1 MQNTFDF
8 LPDPLGN
15 HSKPRSKGIT
25 VANDRWLSLADVQ
38 SAIEV
43 SGDII
48 DHVKCT
54 DHVGILWR
62 LPAAYIKRKNVLWNS
77 AGISTLPGGIPF
89 QVAAVHNEIPKY
101 LKRVSELGFKG
112 VEISEDM
119 IDSLPEGARSSSIS
133 QARELGLQV
142 FTELGKKFPDA
153 PLEAGEAIE
162 RARID
167 IEAGCYK
174 IVIEKTD
181 VAFIHEKRADTLH
194 SVVEAVG
201 LNNIIFEIGPGS
213 DIFNLAHWLI
223 REFGAEVNLENLNAG
238 DAPLIE
244 AMRYG
249 LARAAEYNYFKRKF
263 WNER

>member
-1 MQNTFDF
+1 MNELLMRNTFYF
-8 LPDPLGN
+8 LNNPFSYR
-15 HSKPRSKGIT
+15 SKPRSKGIT
-25 VANDRWLSLADVQ
+25 VANDRWLSLADVK

-62 LPAAYIKRKNVLWNS
+62 LPETYIKRKNVLWNS

-101 LKRVSELGFKG
+101 INRISELGFKG

-119 IDSLPEGARSSSIS
+119 IDSLPEGFRSSSIS
-133 QARELGLQV
+133 QACEL
-142 FTELGKKFPDA
+142 
-153 PLEAGEAIE
+153 IE
-162 RARID
+162 RAKKD

-181 VAFIHEKRADTLH
+181 IAVIHEQKADTLH
-194 SVVEAVG
+194 RIVESIG
-201 LNNIIFEIGPGS
+201 LDYIIFEIGPGS
-213 DIFNLAHWLI
+213 DIFELARWLI
-223 REFGAEVNLENLNAG
+223 TEFGSEVNLENLNAG

-249 LARAAEYNYFKRKF
+249 LARAVEYNYFKRFK
-263 WNER
+263 NHS

>member
-1 MQNTFDF
+1 MRNSFDF
-8 LPDPLGN
+8 LPNPLSGR
-15 HSKPRSKGIT
+15 SKPRSKGIT
-25 VANDRWLSLADVQ
+25 VANDRWLSLADVK

-48 DHVKCT
+48 DHVKCA

-62 LPAAYIKRKNVLWNS
+62 LPETYIKRKNALWNS

-119 IDSLPEGARSSSIS
+119 IDSLPEGFRSSSIS

-142 FTELGKKFPDA
+142 FTELGKKIPDA
-153 PLEAGEAIE
+153 PLDAGEAIE
-162 RARID
+162 RAKRD

-181 VAFIHEKRADTLH
+181 VAVIREKKADTLH
-194 SVVEAVG
+194 RIVESIG
-201 LNNIIFEIGPGS
+201 LDNIIFEIGPGR
-213 DIFNLAHWLI
+213 DIFELARWLI
-223 REFGAEVNLENLNAG
+223 TEFGSEVNLENLNAG

-249 LARAAEYNYFKRKF
+249 LARAVEYNYFKRFK
-263 WNER
+263 NPS

>member
-1 MQNTFDF
+1 MRNTFDF
-8 LPDPLGN
+8 LPDPLSR
-15 HSKPRSKGIT
+15 SKPRLTGIT
-25 VANDRWLSLADVQ
+25 VANDRWLSLADVK

-48 DHVKCT
+48 DHVKCA

-62 LPAAYIKRKNVLWNS
+62 MPGMYIKKKNALWNK
-77 AGISTLPGGIPF
+77 AGIPTLPGGIPF
-89 QVAAVHNEIPKY
+89 QVAAVHNQIPRY
-101 LKRVSELGFKG
+101 LDCVSELGFKG

-119 IDSLPEGARSSSIS
+119 IDSLPEKTRYSYIS

-142 FTELGKKFPDA
+142 FTELGKKCPGLPLDA
-153 PLEAGEAIE
+153 AESIE
-162 RARID
+162 RAQGD

-181 VAFIHEKRADTLH
+181 VAVICEKKADTLH
-194 SVVEAVG
+194 KIAGAIG
-201 LNNIIFEIGPGS
+201 LANIIFEIGPGR
-213 DIFNLAHWLI
+213 DIFELARWLI
-223 REFGAEVNLENLNAG
+223 MEFGPEVNLENLNAG

-249 LARAAEYNYFKRKF
+249 LARAVEYDYFRRVK
-263 WNER
+263 NSLL